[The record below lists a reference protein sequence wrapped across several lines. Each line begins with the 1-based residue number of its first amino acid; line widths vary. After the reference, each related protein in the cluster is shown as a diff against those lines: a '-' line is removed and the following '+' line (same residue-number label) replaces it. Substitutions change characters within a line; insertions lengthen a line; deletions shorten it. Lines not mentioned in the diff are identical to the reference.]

1 MRAAFR
7 LLANVKSAR
16 FLEPGAPTGLTGLS
30 THPSPRSTLIY
41 LYSSTLDKLQQIPES
56 SIYRQSTEALTKHRL
71 AIVEA
76 QKPAGFDAWLEKVR
90 SQVEESPHS
99 FEGVK
104 FGSKGIPYAATLPIK
119 GEERDENEVEWD
131 GEDQEPPIREG
142 AGEVNERRNQA
153 ARFAGKRPLTPET
166 VVKIVTDPEP
176 QLTADEISDIE
187 SQIGAGLIEEVIQ
200 VAHGENALVEKIIES
215 KAWESL
221 VEPSP
226 EGQWSYFERG
236 GTHTSTQ
243 KP

>member
-41 LYSSTLDKLQQIPES
+41 LYSSTLEKLQQIPES

-76 QKPAGFDAWLEKVR
+76 RKPAGFDAWVDKVH
-90 SQVEESPHS
+90 SQIADSPHS
-99 FEGVK
+99 FEGVQ
-104 FGSKGIPYAATLPIK
+104 FTPKGTPYAATIPAK
-119 GEERDENEVEWD
+119 PEERDENEVEWD
-131 GEDQEPPIREG
+131 GEDQETPMREG
-142 AGEVNERRNQA
+142 PGEESARRNQA
-153 ARFAGKRPLTPET
+153 ARMAGKRPLTPDT
-166 VVKIVTDPEP
+166 VVKIVADPEP
-176 QLTADEISDIE
+176 QLTAEEISEIE
-187 SQIGAGLIEEVIQ
+187 GEIGAGLIEEVIQ
-200 VAHGENALVEKIIES
+200 VAHGERLLVEKIIES

-236 GTHTSTQ
+236 LTHTSTQ